1 MNLYFITGNTGKFE
15 EVKSLIPFLQQK
27 DIDLP
32 EIQELD
38 PQKIITAKLQEAQ
51 KHVQGGVIVEDTS
64 LYFSG
69 LNGLPGPLIKWF
81 LKSIGNEGLFK
92 LTSHLKNNKAIAKT
106 VIGFAKNHTEVQFF
120 EGEINGNIVRPKG
133 DKGFGWDPLFLPDG
147 SNKTFGEMTLDEKM
161 HYSMRKIAALK
172 LKKHLAAK
180 ATMFHTAA

>member
-64 LYFSG
+64 LYFQVSMV
-69 LNGLPGPLIKWF
+69 F
-81 LKSIGNEGLFK
+81 LA
-92 LTSHLKNNKAIAKT
+92 H
-106 VIGFAKNHTEVQFF
+106 
-120 EGEINGNIVRPKG
+120 
-133 DKGFGWDPLFLPDG
+133 
-147 SNKTFGEMTLDEKM
+147 
-161 HYSMRKIAALK
+161 
-172 LKKHLAAK
+172 
-180 ATMFHTAA
+180 